1 MILEK
6 WVNLMTK
13 IIVKKDKEQKIL
25 NFYPNVYK
33 DEVREIIGNFK
44 NGDIVDVCN
53 SEMKF
58 LARGYITEGTS
69 ALVRVLTTKD
79 EKIDK
84 EFIYNRIKQAYD
96 KRKNLSQE
104 TNSIRVFFS
113 EADYIPGLIID
124 KFDKYVSVQFR
135 NSGVE
140 TFKSDVI
147 NAIKKYLKPKG
158 IYERSD
164 VENRVIEGVDIQTGT
179 LYGEIPQR
187 VIMEDN
193 GIKYNVDIMD
203 GQKTGFFL
211 DQRDSRKFIVKYI
224 DRTTRFLDVFSSSGG
239 FSMAALKAGAK
250 EVVAIDKD
258 THALELCHENFQ
270 LNEFNKDFSKFSTVE
285 GDAFL
290 MLNTL
295 TTRNEKFDIITLD
308 PPSLIKRKTDIYK
321 GRDFFIDLCD
331 KSFKLLNNGGILGV
345 ITCAY
350 HISLQD
356 LLEVTRMAASKNG
369 KILSVIGINY
379 QPEDHPWI
387 LHIPETLYLKALW
400 VRVEER

>member
-1 MILEK
+1 M
-6 WVNLMTK
+6 K

-33 DEVREIIGNFK
+33 DEIKEILGEVK
-44 NGDIVDVCN
+44 TGDVVDIITN
-53 SEMKF
+53 DMKF
-58 LARGYITEGTS
+58 LARGYVTEGTS
-69 ALVRVLTTKD
+69 AFVRVLTTKD

-84 EFIYNRIKQAYD
+84 KFIFERIKRAYE
-96 KRKNLSQE
+96 KRKHLLDE
-104 TNSIRVFFS
+104 TNSVRVFYS

-124 KFDKYVSVQFR
+124 KFDKWVSIQFR

-140 TFKSDVI
+140 IFRQEILEAV
-147 NAIKKYLKPKG
+147 KKYIKPKG

-164 VENRVIEGVDIQTGT
+164 VENRIIEGVEEKTGV
-179 LYGEIPQR
+179 LFGEIPER
-187 VIMEDN
+187 IIMEDN
-193 GIKYNVDIMD
+193 GIKYSIDIVD

-211 DQRDSRKFIVKYI
+211 DQRDSRKFISKYI
-224 DRTTRFLDVFSSSGG
+224 NNQTRFLDVFSSSGG
-239 FSMAALKAGAK
+239 FSMAALKCGAK
-250 EVVAIDKD
+250 KVVALDKD
-258 THALELCHENFQ
+258 AHALELCYENYK
-270 LNEFNKDFSKFSTVE
+270 LNDFSSNFSTVE

-295 TTRNEKFDIITLD
+295 TTRNKKFDIITLD
-308 PPSLIKRKTDIYK
+308 PPSLIKKKTDIYK

-331 KSFKLLNNGGILGV
+331 KSFKLLENGGILGV

-356 LLEVTRMAASKNG
+356 LIEVTRMAASKNN
-369 KILSVIGINY
+369 KLLSVIGINY

-400 VRVEER
+400 VKVEER

>member
-1 MILEK
+1 
-6 WVNLMTK
+6 MTK

-295 TTRNEKFDIITLD
+295 ATRNEKFDIITLD

-350 HISLQD
+350 HINLQD